1 MPRVHRFYKA
11 HRQFTRDGQTPRLQ
25 GNRPAQEF
33 IQQGADHTAVDDTFT
48 AGNPEEDRLVLSTIH
63 SAKGLEWHTVFIIWA
78 LDGRF
83 PSSHAL
89 HKEGELEEELRLM
102 YVAAT
107 RACQN
112 LYFTYPNQVYD
123 RSLGIVLYHP
133 SRFIDM
139 MPDDILEKRS
149 AGRQSWC

>member
-1 MPRVHRFYKA
+1 
-11 HRQFTRDGQTPRLQ
+11 
-25 GNRPAQEF
+25 
-33 IQQGADHTAVDDTFT
+33 
-48 AGNPEEDRLVLSTIH
+48 
-63 SAKGLEWHTVFIIWA
+63 

-83 PSSHAL
+83 PSLLAADNDAQL
-89 HKEGELEEELRLM
+89 DEELRLM

-123 RSLGIVLYHP
+123 RSLGIVLNHP

-139 MPDDILEKRS
+139 MPDDILEKQS
-149 AGRQSWC
+149 AIQQSWY